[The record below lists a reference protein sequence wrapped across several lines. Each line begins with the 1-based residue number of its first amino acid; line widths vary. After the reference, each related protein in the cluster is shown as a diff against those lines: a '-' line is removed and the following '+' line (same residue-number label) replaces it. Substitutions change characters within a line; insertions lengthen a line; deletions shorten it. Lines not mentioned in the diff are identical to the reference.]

1 MSSELLN
8 KVRVYKDFLEG
19 CSHSSFD
26 GVMFCKVS
34 GVTYDGKQEVLKQVA
49 QDTPIKLERERR
61 NEFDFY
67 AVKVMAYVDLEW
79 QSVGYV
85 PASINKEIA
94 TTLDTGLQLRARVW
108 KKSGGE
114 GEFFYGL
121 TITITKGS

>member
-1 MSSELLN
+1 
-8 KVRVYKDFLEG
+8 
-19 CSHSSFD
+19 
-26 GVMFCKVS
+26 MFCKVS